1 DAPRQRLLLARDR
14 VGIKPLYLY
23 QTRHSL
29 LFASEIKAL
38 LALPEVPRVL
48 DEESIDT
55 FWTYRFLPGRSTML
69 RGIQKLLPGH
79 ILVADADA
87 APVIQP
93 YWDLRFVPSRG
104 AITLDGAA
112 EELTALMRETVRQHM
127 VADAPVG
134 VLLSGGMDSS
144 ALLSLATQEC
154 DKEIST
160 FTIGFDGQGVV
171 DERPFARLVAQ
182 RFGCRHFD
190 VTISLEQFWEHLPE
204 LLWQLEEPVCEAPAV
219 ALHFVS

>member
-1 DAPRQRLLLARDR
+1 IIDLEYGAQPIANEDGTIWIVFNGEIYNFRELRRELVAKGHIFRTQSDTEVIVHLYEEAGPDGLSRLRGMFAFAIWDARLQRLLLARDR
-14 VGIKPLYLY
+14 VGIKPLYFH
-23 QTRHSL
+23 QSGSSI

-48 DEESIDT
+48 DEQVIDT
-55 FWTYRFLPGRSTML
+55 FWTYRFVPGRSTLL

-127 VADAPVG
+127 V
-134 VLLSGGMDSS
+134 
-144 ALLSLATQEC
+144 
-154 DKEIST
+154 
-160 FTIGFDGQGVV
+160 
-171 DERPFARLVAQ
+171 
-182 RFGCRHFD
+182 
-190 VTISLEQFWEHLPE
+190 
-204 LLWQLEEPVCEAPAV
+204 
-219 ALHFVS
+219 